1 MPRSLRSKLIL
12 AFAAVIFIC
21 LFSAGT
27 GFVIFFRNHETEQ
40 EREKVGRLAQPL
52 ALRVTYLE
60 WLGLMPE
67 QMRPALDDYA
77 ASLDVPRRE
86 ASLKGD
92 PLILRAKE
100 FDLLATFLQNEGL
113 VMDRERLIQRVWG
126 HDFYGDSRTI
136 DVHVAW
142 LRDKLGGSNVQIQ
155 TVWGIGYKL
164 VVNADVEKPAK

>member
-12 AFAAVIFIC
+12 AFAAVIVIC

-40 EREKVGRLAQPL
+40 AREKVGRLAQPL

-77 ASLDVPRRE
+77 AGLDVR
-86 ASLKGD
+86 
-92 PLILRAKE
+92 IL
-100 FDLLATFLQNEGL
+100 L
-113 VMDRERLIQRVWG
+113 V
-126 HDFYGDSRTI
+126 
-136 DVHVAW
+136 
-142 LRDKLGGSNVQIQ
+142 DKLSSTVLVDTDRSLEGETVQGLASSGGTERVGPIWVRQVRYNDDGKRLLLYTPLD
-155 TVWGIGYKL
+155 TVSSG
-164 VVNADVEKPAK
+164 V